1 MRTHHQPCWYP
12 IGFVMCIAIPAPSLR
27 GQWICSQ
34 NEGAAMCSRVVQRQA
49 GRMEHRYLLDRNNQE
64 EPAVVEAGCHHAL
77 KKCIAGRSDPL
88 LQRVWRPIRRS
99 SRTRGQHG
107 PPSKRYPCTGTC
119 ASRPGCPN
127 SELDSCQ
134 LRLISGLWF
143 KGYSHRHGS
152 RQPHRAGIRIN
163 SPLLCKAYQWMPAA
177 RGPFMYGRG

>member
-107 PPSKRYPCTGTC
+107 PASIIPVPVLAPPDQDFPTASSISVSYASSLGFGSKATVTGMVLVGPTEL
-119 ASRPGCPN
+119 AS
-127 SELDSCQ
+127 E
-134 LRLISGLWF
+134 
-143 KGYSHRHGS
+143 
-152 RQPHRAGIRIN
+152 
-163 SPLLCKAYQWMPAA
+163 
-177 RGPFMYGRG
+177 